1 VKTDGHTRPLLAL
14 GLLLGC
20 LAAEVAWASASAP
33 PPLGW
38 LGISIA
44 EVTEDLAERLAV
56 AFGPAAGT
64 GVRVVDV
71 LRDGPAERA
80 GLAREDVIVRLDA
93 QPIWD
98 VRQLQRAIRSQPVD
112 RRVILTLLRG
122 SERMAVPVTIGTM
135 PEAAQAQLAGERF
148 GFIVRERPS
157 PEGAAGVAA
166 APAGIAVAF
175 VESNSAAAR
184 ADLRP
189 QDLLLEVNRQPVD
202 TLESFARALQGVPG
216 QLAVRVARRGA
227 ETPLS
232 LFLEL
237 LPAR

>member
-1 VKTDGHTRPLLAL
+1 VKTDRHAWPLLAA
-14 GLLLGC
+14 GLILGC
-20 LAAEVAWASASAP
+20 LSVPMAWASASAP

-56 AFGPAAGT
+56 AFGPAAGI

-135 PEAAQAQLAGERF
+135 PTAAQAQLAGERF
-148 GFIVRERPS
+148 GFLVRELPS
-157 PEGAAGVAA
+157 PEGAAAGR
-166 APAGIAVAF
+166 AGIAVAF
-175 VESNSAAAR
+175 VESNSAAGR

-202 TLESFARALQGVPG
+202 TLESFARALQGAPG
-216 QLAVRVARRGA
+216 QLAVRVARRGT
-227 ETPLS
+227 ETLLS

>member
-1 VKTDGHTRPLLAL
+1 VKTDRRAWPLLTL
-14 GLLLGC
+14 GLILGG
-20 LAAEVAWASASAP
+20 LAAGVAWASASAP

-56 AFGPAAGT
+56 AFGLAAGT

-93 QPIWD
+93 QPTWD

-135 PEAAQAQLAGERF
+135 PKAAQAQLAGERF
-148 GFIVRERPS
+148 GFIVRELPR
-157 PEGAAGVAA
+157 PEGA
-166 APAGIAVAF
+166 
-175 VESNSAAAR
+175 AAAR

-202 TLESFARALQGVPG
+202 TLESFARALQGARGP
-216 QLAVRVARRGA
+216 LAVRVARRGTDA
-227 ETPLS
+227 LLS